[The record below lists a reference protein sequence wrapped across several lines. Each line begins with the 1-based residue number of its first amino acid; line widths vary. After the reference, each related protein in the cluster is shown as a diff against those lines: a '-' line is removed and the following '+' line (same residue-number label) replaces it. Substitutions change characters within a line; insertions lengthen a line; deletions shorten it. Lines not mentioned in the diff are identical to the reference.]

1 MIWVA
6 LIACL
11 FVSFLFSGIES
22 GVLSVNRVR
31 LRHYARRGEEAAQ
44 KLDRLLLRLD
54 RLMITVV
61 LITNGANILAVTLLY
76 TQFTKWFGPP
86 GAIAAL
92 AVALPIFILG
102 LEFLPKAIFRRFPYR
117 TLVVF
122 AHILTT
128 AHWLFAPVVN
138 FVAWV
143 LRPIFHGGLEG
154 ESGRIVAVED
164 LQRVLGQNAG
174 DGHFGDAERMLMK
187 HIVDFR
193 PLRAGDLMLPLD
205 LVAKVRPDT
214 PIPDLL
220 RQAAETDAEQFL
232 VMDDDGAEA
241 GLVRVL
247 DLLLDGVS
255 AGRVQSYV
263 RRVVAV
269 PAGERA
275 LETLRKL
282 RAARLPMAVVV
293 DGAGKPVGALASE
306 RLVRRLLGGEK

>member
-1 MIWVA
+1 MTWLA
-6 LIACL
+6 LLACL

-31 LRHYARRGEEAAQ
+31 LRHYARKGEEAAQ
-44 KLDRLLLRLD
+44 KLDHLLLRLE

-76 TQFTKWFGPP
+76 AQCTKWLGSA
-86 GAIAAL
+86 GAGVAL
-92 AVALPIFILG
+92 LIALPIFILG

-128 AHWLFAPVVN
+128 AHWLFAPIVN
-138 FVAWV
+138 LTAWL
-143 LRPIFHGGLEG
+143 LRPIFYASRES

-164 LQRVLGQNAG
+164 LQRVLGQTTAG
-174 DGHFGDAERMLMK
+174 APLGETERMLMK

-205 LVAKVRPDT
+205 SAPQVRSDLAV
-214 PIPDLL
+214 PDLL
-220 RQAAETDAEQFL
+220 RLAAQSEAEQFI
-232 VMDDDGAEA
+232 VVDENGEVS
-241 GLVRVL
+241 GIVRVP
-247 DLLLDGVS
+247 DLLLDGVT

-269 PAGERA
+269 PASERA

-282 RAARLPMAVVV
+282 RAARLPMAVVL
-293 DGAGKPVGALASE
+293 DAAGKPSGVLASE
-306 RLVRRLLGGEK
+306 RLIRRLLGGEK

>member
-1 MIWVA
+1 MIWIA

-11 FVSFLFSGIES
+11 FISFLFSGIES

-44 KLDRLLLRLD
+44 KLDRLLLRME

-76 TQFTKWFGPP
+76 AQFTKWFGAP
-86 GAIAAL
+86 GAI
-92 AVALPIFILG
+92 VALLVAFPIFLFG

-128 AHWLFAPVVN
+128 ASWLFAPLVN
-138 FVAWV
+138 FAAWV
-143 LRPIFHGGLEG
+143 LRPIFHLSRES

-164 LQRVLGQNAG
+164 LQRVLGQQAG
-174 DGHFGDAERMLMK
+174 VSDFGDAERLLMK

-193 PLRAGDLMLPLD
+193 PLRAGDLMQPIGQ
-205 LVAKVRPDT
+205 VPQVKADT
-214 PIPDLL
+214 AIADFL
-220 RQAAETDAEQFL
+220 RRAGESDSEQFL
-232 VMDDDGAEA
+232 VMDEDGGVS
-241 GLVRVL
+241 GLVQAS

-255 AGRVQSYV
+255 SGRVQSYV

-269 PAGERA
+269 PAAERA

-282 RAARLPMAVVV
+282 RAARLPMAVVL
-293 DGAGKPVGALASE
+293 DPAGRPAGALASE

>member
-1 MIWVA
+1 MIWFA
-6 LIACL
+6 LLACL

-31 LRHYARRGEEAAQ
+31 LRHYARQGEEAAQ
-44 KLDRLLLRLD
+44 KLDHLLLGLE

-76 TQFTKWFGPP
+76 ALFTKWLGAF

-92 AVALPIFILG
+92 VVALPIFIVG

-138 FVAWV
+138 FTAWL
-143 LRPIFHGGLEG
+143 LRPIFHASRES

-174 DGHFGDAERMLMK
+174 QGHFGDAERMLMK

-193 PLRAGDLMLPLD
+193 PLRAGDLMLPAGPRAESAARD
-205 LVAKVRPDT
+205 RGSGSAARGREFRRGAISRPGRGGRGERSRAGVRPAA
-214 PIPDLL
+214 
-220 RQAAETDAEQFL
+220 RQRQRRP
-232 VMDDDGAEA
+232 GAI
-241 GLVRVL
+241 
-247 DLLLDGVS
+247 
-255 AGRVQSYV
+255 
-263 RRVVAV
+263 
-269 PAGERA
+269 
-275 LETLRKL
+275 L
-282 RAARLPMAVVV
+282 RAAGRRRALR
-293 DGAGKPVGALASE
+293 GAGSGDASQAARGAPADG
-306 RLVRRLLGGEK
+306 RGAR

>member
-1 MIWVA
+1 MIWVG
-6 LIACL
+6 LLACL
-11 FVSFLFSGIES
+11 FISFLFSGIES

-31 LRHYARRGEEAAQ
+31 LRHYARQGEEAAQ
-44 KLDRLLLRLD
+44 KLDHLLLRLE

-76 TQFTKWFGPP
+76 TQFTKWLGAP
-86 GAIAAL
+86 GAIVAL
-92 AVALPIFILG
+92 LVALPIFILG

-128 AHWLFAPVVN
+128 AHWLFAPIVN
-138 FVAWV
+138 AAAWV
-143 LRPIFHGGLEG
+143 LRPIFYSSRES

-164 LQRVLGQNAG
+164 LQRVLGQSAEAG
-174 DGHFGDAERMLMK
+174 HLGDVERTLMK

-193 PLRAGDLMLPLD
+193 PLRAADLMQPLD
-205 LVAKVRPDT
+205 GVPQARPDSA
-214 PIPDLL
+214 ISDVL
-220 RQAAETDAEQFL
+220 RLAAETDAEQFI
-232 VMDDDGAEA
+232 VMDDDGEVG

-247 DLLLDGVS
+247 DLLLDGVNS
-255 AGRVQSYV
+255 GRVQSYV

-269 PAGERA
+269 PEGERA
-275 LETLRKL
+275 VEILRKL
-282 RAARLPMAVVV
+282 RAARLPMAVVL
-293 DGAGKPVGALASE
+293 DAEGKPAGVLASE

>member
-1 MIWVA
+1 MIW
-6 LIACL
+6 LSLLACL

-44 KLDRLLLRLD
+44 KLDHLLLRLE

-76 TQFTKWFGPP
+76 TQFTKWLGAP
-86 GAIAAL
+86 GALLAL
-92 AVALPIFILG
+92 LVALPIFILV

-122 AHILTT
+122 AHILTA
-128 AHWLFAPVVN
+128 AHWLFAPIVN
-138 FVAWV
+138 FTAWA
-143 LRPIFHGGLEG
+143 LRPIFHAGREV

-164 LQRVLGQNAG
+164 LQRVLGQSAK
-174 DGHFGDAERMLMK
+174 DGHAHDAERLLLK

-205 LVAKVRPDT
+205 LVPKVRPDT
-214 PIPDLL
+214 AISDLL
-220 RQAAETDAEQFL
+220 RQAAVTDAEQFL
-232 VMDDDGAEA
+232 VVDEDGEIG

-255 AGRVQSYV
+255 SGRVQSYV
-263 RRVVAV
+263 RRVVSV
-269 PAGERA
+269 PTSERA

-282 RAARLPMAVVV
+282 RAARLPMAVVL
-293 DGAGKPVGALASE
+293 DAGGRPAGVLASE

>member
-1 MIWVA
+1 MIWLG

-44 KLDRLLLRLD
+44 KLDHLLLRLE

-76 TQFTKWFGPP
+76 AQFTKWFGAP
-86 GAIAAL
+86 GAIATL

-122 AHILTT
+122 AHILTA

-138 FVAWV
+138 FAARV
-143 LRPIFHGGLEG
+143 LRPIFHASRES

-174 DGHFGDAERMLMK
+174 EGRFGDAERMLMK

-193 PLRAGDLMLPLD
+193 PLRAGDLMLPLE
-205 LVAKVRPDT
+205 LAAQVRPDT
-214 PIPDLL
+214 SVPDLL
-220 RQAAETDAEQFL
+220 RQAAESDAEQFL
-232 VMDDDGAEA
+232 VLDEDDGIS

-282 RAARLPMAVVV
+282 RAARLPMAVVL
-293 DGAGKPVGALASE
+293 DAAGKPAGVLTGE